1 VEKINIAHNQIKEV
15 NLEKG
20 GFDCLQDLN
29 MSFNYLGYGYV
40 PQLALI
46 PCLMHLDLSYNEL
59 AELPESLE
67 HFQLLKK
74 INLEG
79 NQFRSDHKAANFWG
93 ALATLPRIEIISVA
107 RNKIR
112 GIHT

>member
-1 VEKINIAHNQIKEV
+1 
-15 NLEKG
+15 
-20 GFDCLQDLN
+20 
-29 MSFNYLGYGYV
+29 M
-40 PQLALI
+40 
-46 PCLMHLDLSYNEL
+46 
-59 AELPESLE
+59 E

-79 NQFRSDHKAANFWG
+79 NNFKSDYKASPFW
-93 ALATLPRIEIISVA
+93 ASLASLPRVEYISVA

>member
-1 VEKINIAHNQIKEV
+1 
-15 NLEKG
+15 
-20 GFDCLQDLN
+20 
-29 MSFNYLGYGYV
+29 
-40 PQLALI
+40 
-46 PCLMHLDLSYNEL
+46 MHLDLSYNEL

>member
-1 VEKINIAHNQIKEV
+1 
-15 NLEKG
+15 
-20 GFDCLQDLN
+20 
-29 MSFNYLGYGYV
+29 M
-40 PQLALI
+40 
-46 PCLMHLDLSYNEL
+46 
-59 AELPESLE
+59 E

-79 NQFRSDHKAANFWG
+79 NNFRSDHKASNFW
-93 ALATLPRIEIISVA
+93 ASLATLPRIEVISVA